1 MLPNGARREHE
12 RNLARRQKDHR
23 ACRPDRRRLPDGGKR
38 LHLVCRDP
46 KNGYI
51 GVIALHRGKKI
62 KSFHLD
68 AIRAEARNLR
78 REGARA

>member
-1 MLPNGARREHE
+1 MNATLRDARKTIE
-12 RNLARRQKDHR
+12 RVGLIVVD
-23 ACRPDRRRLPDGGKR
+23 CRTGGKR